1 MTKNT
6 EIAFSRAQTRVQ
18 ANHPKISRKIGI
30 EKPDFSDAVTGN
42 RKPETG
48 DKINEI
54 GPTRIRTGDPY
65 RVRVVS

>member
-1 MTKNT
+1 MTKKP

-18 ANHPKISRKIGI
+18 ANHPKNSRKIGI
-30 EKPDFSDAVTGN
+30 EKPDFADVVTGN
-42 RKPETG
+42 RKPKTG
-48 DKINEI
+48 NQIRKI